1 MIMEW
6 LFTRP
11 VVIGLA
17 IAGGVASLLA
27 SLLRV
32 RGMVSEQRARQIHNA
47 GYGFMAASMLFFV
60 IAGFKS

>member
-1 MIMEW
+1 MEW

-17 IAGGVASLLA
+17 VVGGAATLLA
-27 SLLRV
+27 SALQA
-32 RGMVSEQRARQIHNA
+32 RGIVSAQKARHIHNA